1 MKTRA
6 RFALLPLLIDEFP
19 RWLDYFIER
28 CPFTRPEQ
36 LDCHLKAIELR
47 RKHASAAAASKDPVF
62 VKALY
67 GTLRAWGLGARGS
80 KLRPLTEFGPALQAV
95 SATLEPL
102 EPLRIDDDDLD
113 VDECTKSVWNAVGSV
128 GVVRNKAVLVAGSKT
143 LHHLLPDLVPPMDRA
158 YTRPFF
164 GWHDQRF
171 QNHQAECFRLAY
183 TALVLVARRANAAR
197 YVGTHPWHS
206 SVSKVLDNGVVG
218 LMRAIHDGRLA
229 RR

>member
-1 MKTRA
+1 MKTQA
-6 RFALLPLLIDEFP
+6 HIGLLPLLIDEFP

-28 CPFTRPEQ
+28 GPFTRPEQ
-36 LDCHLKAIELR
+36 LDCHRTTIELR
-47 RKHASAAAASKDPVF
+47 RKHASSAAASEDPAF

-67 GTLRAWGLGARGS
+67 ETLRAWGLGARGS
-80 KLRPLTEFGPALQAV
+80 NLRPLTEFGPALQSV
-95 SATLEPL
+95 SAALEPL
-102 EPLRIDDDDLD
+102 ESLRIDADDLD
-113 VDECTKSVWNAVGSV
+113 VEECTKSVWRAVGSV

-171 QNHQAECFRLAY
+171 QNHQAECFRLAF
-183 TALVLVARRANAAR
+183 TALVIVARRAHVAQ

-218 LMRAIHDGRLA
+218 LMRAIYDGRV
-229 RR
+229 

>member
-1 MKTRA
+1 MKTQA
-6 RFALLPLLIDEFP
+6 RFGLLPLLIEEFP

-36 LDCHLKAIELR
+36 LGCHLEAIELR
-47 RKHASAAAASKDPVF
+47 RKHSSAAAAAQDPAF
-62 VKALY
+62 VTALY
-67 GTLRAWGLGARGS
+67 GALRAWGLGARGS
-80 KLRPLTEFGPALQAV
+80 NLRPLGEFGPALQSV
-95 SATLEPL
+95 SATLAPL
-102 EPLRIDDDDLD
+102 ERLRIDADNLD
-113 VDECTKSVWNAVGSV
+113 VTQCTSAVWKAIESV
-128 GVVRNKAVLVAGSKT
+128 GVVENKAVLVAGSKT

-183 TALVLVARRANAAR
+183 AALVLVARRAAAAR

-218 LMRAIHDGRLA
+218 MMRAIYDGRV
-229 RR
+229 